1 MKIMWYDWKL
11 IDAVSKVENELWTS
25 APVALFKSALHF
37 PEYTCLCGAYCDVFP
52 LGVSF
57 IEVCVGWEPKYFN
70 QAHLFKSN
78 IFFFFFLPEHY
89 LFNLTGYNRG
99 TVCLHLKYLFC
110 WCFMMFFFFLLGG
123 KCKHQV
129 LLWGRRHRIVSLL
142 SVQAW
147 LSFSSLNS
155 VCPVVSLNI
164 KES

>member
-1 MKIMWYDWKL
+1 MKEILGNLMKIMWYDWKL

-78 IFFFFFLPEHY
+78 IFFFFFCPNTIYSTWLAIIEVQY
-89 LFNLTGYNRG
+89 VYTWSIYF
-99 TVCLHLKYLFC
+99 VDVS
-110 WCFMMFFFFLLGG
+110 WCFFFSFWEANVNTKFYSEADAT
-123 KCKHQV
+123 V
-129 LLWGRRHRIVSLL
+129 LFHYCLFRPGFPS
-142 SVQAW
+142 QA
-147 LSFSSLNS
+147 
-155 VCPVVSLNI
+155 
-164 KES
+164 

>member
-1 MKIMWYDWKL
+1 MPFPRSRMSFGPQLQLLYLNQHSISQNTLVCVARTVMSSLLEFLLLKF
-11 IDAVSKVENELWTS
+11 VSVENRNILIKHISLNQTS
-25 APVALFKSALHF
+25 
-37 PEYTCLCGAYCDVFP
+37 
-52 LGVSF
+52 
-57 IEVCVGWEPKYFN
+57 
-70 QAHLFKSN
+70 
-78 IFFFFFLPEHY
+78 FFFFFLPEHY